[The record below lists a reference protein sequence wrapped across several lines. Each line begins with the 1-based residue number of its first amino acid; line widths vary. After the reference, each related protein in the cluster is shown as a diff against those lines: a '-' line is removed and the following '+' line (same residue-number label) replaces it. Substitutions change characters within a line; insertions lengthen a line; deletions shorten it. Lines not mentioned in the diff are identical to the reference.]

1 MLKIILTLAISLLV
15 AGCVTDARINEYQMC
30 SVQGMEKFPVKS
42 VPQNYTEIEYEQRQE
57 GMTCTRIPSGFFNA
71 GGMECAP
78 NMRTYQRQ
86 VEKIRYVDE
95 NAGSRNA
102 WTEQCANQQCTN
114 KFGNSDCEITGKNK
128 NLSSEKNS
136 SKNIQKSLNNSLLD
150 RYKKEV
156 ESGNSNSQF
165 NLGLFYQYG
174 QMVEKDKARAYMWFH
189 FAEKNGHQHSRNIKD
204 TLRNE
209 MTNAEKEN
217 SLKMITDCIKNLYKN
232 CGI

>member
-1 MLKIILTLAISLLV
+1 MLRIILSLTICALV
-15 AGCVTDARINEYQMC
+15 AGCATEARVNEYQAC
-30 SVQGMEKFPVKS
+30 RVQGNEKFPVNS
-42 VPQNYTEIEYEQRQE
+42 VPQNYTEIEYFQRQE
-57 GMTCTRIPSGFFNA
+57 GMTCTRIPSGFYNA
-71 GGMECAP
+71 GGMECEP

-86 VEKIRYVDE
+86 VQKTRYIDA
-95 NAGSRNA
+95 NASSRNS
-102 WTEQCANQQCTN
+102 WIEQCANQQCIS
-114 KFGNSDCEITGKNK
+114 KFGNSDCEIKEKNK
-128 NLSSEKNS
+128 NLSSENNS
-136 SKNIQKSLNNSLLD
+136 SKNIQKSLNNSLLE

-174 QMVEKDKARAYMWFH
+174 QIVEKDKARAYMWFH

-217 SLKMITDCIKNLYKN
+217 SQKMITECIKNLYKN